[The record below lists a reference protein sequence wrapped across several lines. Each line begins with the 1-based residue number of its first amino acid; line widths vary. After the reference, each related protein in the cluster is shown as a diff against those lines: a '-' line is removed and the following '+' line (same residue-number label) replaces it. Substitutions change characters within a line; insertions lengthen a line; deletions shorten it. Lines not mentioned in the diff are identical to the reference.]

1 MRCQHCHQNEATI
14 RLNMQI
20 NSVHKQMVL
29 CETCYNELTRK
40 PSMSMGP
47 QSFGFPFEQAFQPK
61 EKSAAKQSGKK
72 GLLDE
77 LAQNI
82 LQTVQKPVSLTPS
95 SAVMMKW
102 RE

>member
-20 NSVHKQMVL
+20 NSVHKHMVL

-47 QSFGFPFEQAFQPK
+47 QSFQFVW
-61 EKSAAKQSGKK
+61 
-72 GLLDE
+72 
-77 LAQNI
+77 NI
-82 LQTVQKPVSLTPS
+82 TFSNF
-95 SAVMMKW
+95 
-102 RE
+102 

>member
-40 PSMSMGP
+40 PSMSMG
-47 QSFGFPFEQAFQPK
+47 QIGRAH
-61 EKSAAKQSGKK
+61 
-72 GLLDE
+72 
-77 LAQNI
+77 
-82 LQTVQKPVSLTPS
+82 V
-95 SAVMMKW
+95 
-102 RE
+102 

>member
-47 QSFGFPFEQAFQPK
+47 QSSDFRLNRHSSRKKRAQQNKA
-61 EKSAAKQSGKK
+61 EKRVA
-72 GLLDE
+72 
-77 LAQNI
+77 
-82 LQTVQKPVSLTPS
+82 
-95 SAVMMKW
+95 
-102 RE
+102 

>member
-61 EKSAAKQSGKK
+61 EQSAAKQSGKK
-72 GLLDE
+72 GCLMSWLK
-77 LAQNI
+77 I
-82 LQTVQKPVSLTPS
+82 LQTVLKPVSLTPS